1 MGTYPRP
8 WPRSAFCVRPGADCG
23 THVAALQV
31 AEKKS
36 VAVAEIELSC
46 AQTNKVYADDRTAIP
61 RNSILNF
68 KKVPIKAAPVGA
80 PGGRSM
86 NRAPSKAAAPAAP
99 AVPLSQ
105 QAAPVAG
112 VGTFDAPSAPGGL
125 AYPEAPVSFRAPTS
139 VSMTGQPASGQSEDD
154 KIANLHA
161 LPSAAPAEQ
170 QPRTGGPAS
179 FGNIAPGGGA
189 PYPGY
194 ICKRCQQTGHYIKF
208 CPTNGDS
215 NFDRRPVPHGIPLST
230 LRDADMNDPEDA
242 KRAMR
247 AADGTFKV

>member
-1 MGTYPRP
+1 MALGDSR
-8 WPRSAFCVRPGADCG
+8 FC
-23 THVAALQV
+23 ALRDAQV

-36 VAVAEIELSC
+36 VDPREIELSC

-86 NRAPSKAAAPAAP
+86 SRAVPKVAAPAAP

-105 QAAPVAG
+105 QVAAGTG

-125 AYPEAPVSFRAPTS
+125 AYPEAPPSYRAGS
-139 VSMTGQPASGQSEDD
+139 ASGSLAGQPAAAATVQPRTGESEDD

-161 LPSAAPAEQ
+161 LPTAAPAEQ
-170 QPRTGGPAS
+170 QQRGGPAFS
-179 FGNIAPGGGA
+179 NIPAGGGA

-194 ICKRCQQTGHYIKF
+194 VCKRCGMSGHYIKY

>member
-1 MGTYPRP
+1 MDPR
-8 WPRSAFCVRPGADCG
+8 
-23 THVAALQV
+23 
-31 AEKKS
+31 
-36 VAVAEIELSC
+36 EIELSC

-86 NRAPSKAAAPAAP
+86 SRTAPKAAAPAAP

-105 QAAPVAG
+105 QMAPGTG
-112 VGTFDAPSAPGGL
+112 VGTFDAPSAAGGL
-125 AYPEAPVSFRAPTS
+125 AYPEAPPTYHGS
-139 VSMTGQPASGQSEDD
+139 GPVLGAGQPTAAAPGQPGAGESEDD

-161 LPSAAPAEQ
+161 LPTAAPAEQ
-170 QPRTGGPAS
+170 QQRGGSA
-179 FGNIAPGGGA
+179 FGNIPAGGGA

-194 ICKRCQQTGHYIKF
+194 VCKRCGMTGHYIKY
-208 CPTNGDS
+208 CPTNGDA

>member
-1 MGTYPRP
+1 MP
-8 WPRSAFCVRPGADCG
+8 
-23 THVAALQV
+23 LQV

-36 VAVAEIELSC
+36 VDAREIELSC

-68 KKVPIKAAPVGA
+68 KKVPIKAVPAGA
-80 PGGRSM
+80 QGGRSM
-86 NRAPSKAAAPAAP
+86 NRAPAKVAAPAAP

-105 QAAPVAG
+105 QAAAGSG
-112 VGTFDAPSAPGGL
+112 VGTFDAPSAAGGL
-125 AYPEAPVSFRAPTS
+125 AYPEAPPSFRVPSSAP
-139 VSMTGQPASGQSEDD
+139 VSLGGQAPALAPAQPGMGGESEDD

-161 LPSAAPAEQ
+161 LPTAAPAEQ
-170 QPRTGGPAS
+170 QQRGGPAFS
-179 FGNIAPGGGA
+179 NIPPGGGA

-194 ICKRCQQTGHYIKF
+194 ICKRCNQGGHYIKY

-215 NFDRRPVPHGIPLST
+215 AFDRRPVPHGIPLST